1 MTIPIQRVTSSDT
14 IMSIRGRSGSEDFSD
29 IDCQSSSYSEHS
41 RHPCG
46 RVSDIIDNNDSNSCK
61 SSIYST
67 ERIIPIKVES
77 DELFVDEV
85 SLERQASGQ
94 EELQEEKKQEEEEK
108 GEKQEEELKEEEKQE
123 EGYEGQL
130 AASWKTIPGSS
141 ASGRE
146 ESETIPEVSSSAVVD
161 PSSEQE
167 KTPSWHQVI
176 RSGAVFEAKEEMLGR
191 KPPSGAR
198 TAPLPR

>member
-14 IMSIRGRSGSEDFSD
+14 IMSIRGRSSSEDFSD

-67 ERIIPIKVES
+67 ERIIPIKVEA

-94 EELQEEKKQEEEEK
+94 EEEEKEVEK
-108 GEKQEEELKEEEKQE
+108 DREKQEEEKEEEEKQE

-146 ESETIPEVSSSAVVD
+146 ERETIPEVSSSAVFGPTSRQEEN
-161 PSSEQE
+161 PSG
-167 KTPSWHQVI
+167 HQVI
-176 RSGAVFEAKEEMLGR
+176 RPGAVFEATEEMLGR

>member
-77 DELFVDEV
+77 AQLFVDEV

-94 EELQEEKKQEEEEK
+94 EEEER
-108 GEKQEEELKEEEKQE
+108 EKQEEEKEEEEEKKE

-146 ESETIPEVSSSAVVD
+146 ERETIPEVSSSAVFE
-161 PSSEQE
+161 PSSGQE
-167 KTPSWHQVI
+167 ENPIGHQVI
-176 RSGAVFEAKEEMLGR
+176 RPGAVFEAKEEMLGR

>member
-77 DELFVDEV
+77 AQLFVDEV

-94 EELQEEKKQEEEEK
+94 EEEEKEE
-108 GEKQEEELKEEEKQE
+108 EKQEEEKEEEEKQE

-146 ESETIPEVSSSAVVD
+146 ERETIPEVSSSAVFE
-161 PSSEQE
+161 PSSGQG
-167 KTPSWHQVI
+167 KNPSGHQVI
-176 RSGAVFEAKEEMLGR
+176 RPGAVFEAKEEMLGR

>member
-14 IMSIRGRSGSEDFSD
+14 IMSIRGSSGSEDFSD

-67 ERIIPIKVES
+67 DRIIPIKVES

-94 EELQEEKKQEEEEK
+94 EEEEKEVEKQEEEEK
-108 GEKQEEELKEEEKQE
+108 KE

-146 ESETIPEVSSSAVVD
+146 ESETIPEVSSSAVFE
-161 PSSEQE
+161 PSSGQE
-167 KTPSWHQVI
+167 KSPSGQVI
-176 RSGAVFEAKEEMLGR
+176 RPGAVFEAKEEMLGR

>member
-14 IMSIRGRSGSEDFSD
+14 IMSIRGRSSSEDFSD

-94 EELQEEKKQEEEEK
+94 EEEKEEKEEEEE
-108 GEKQEEELKEEEKQE
+108 EKQEEELKEEEKQE

-146 ESETIPEVSSSAVVD
+146 ERETIPEVSSSAKN
-161 PSSEQE
+161 PSG
-167 KTPSWHQVI
+167 HQVI
-176 RSGAVFEAKEEMLGR
+176 RPEAVFEAKEGMLGR